1 MAISRDDVERVSLLG
16 RLKLTPDEVQRMTT
30 QLTAI
35 VGYIDQLSQL
45 DTDNAEPMAH
55 AVPLANVFAED
66 IVQPSLPREAALASA
81 PKHDEECY
89 LVPPVLG

>member
-1 MAISRDDVERVSLLG
+1 MAISRDDVERVSLLA
-16 RLKLTPDEVQRMTT
+16 RLKLSPDEVQRMTT

-45 DTDNAEPMAH
+45 DTINVEPMAH
-55 AVPLANVFAED
+55 AVPLSNVFAED

>member
-1 MAISRDDVERVSLLG
+1 MSQKTELL
-16 RLKLTPDEVQRMTT
+16 LPVMTG
-30 QLTAI
+30 QPVIPVIRIADL
-35 VGYIDQLSQL
+35 
-45 DTDNAEPMAH
+45 AH